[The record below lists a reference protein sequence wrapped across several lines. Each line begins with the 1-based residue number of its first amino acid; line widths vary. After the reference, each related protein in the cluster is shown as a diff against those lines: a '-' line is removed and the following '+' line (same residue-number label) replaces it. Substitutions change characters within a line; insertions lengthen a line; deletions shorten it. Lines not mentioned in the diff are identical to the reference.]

1 MQTNRL
7 TKEQFIMAE
16 ILETI
21 MLVCFGF
28 SWPINLIKNYK
39 AGTAKN
45 MSLTFIL
52 LILIG
57 YVAGI
62 ASKII
67 SNRINYVLVVY
78 IINFIMVSGNLIVY
92 FINKKKDESR

>member
-1 MQTNRL
+1 M
-7 TKEQFIMAE
+7 E
-16 ILETI
+16 IAPVFELI

-78 IINFIMVSGNLIVY
+78 IINFIMVSIDTGLY
-92 FINKKKDESR
+92 FYNKSQGR